1 MTLPP
6 TPVAP
11 KDLPPSEGLDQ
22 TGTPESQEV
31 FEDEFGSAATWR
43 SGTLTQLRNAIPPL
57 IVFLLFVVFWYV
69 MTYVILEP
77 DRRWLMPPP
86 HDVVREGFFV
96 WDTFVEIMT
105 GLWLSARV
113 ALTGLAI
120 AWAIGTAMALAMS
133 QAKWIERS
141 LYPWAVASQTVPIL
155 ALVPI
160 IGFWFGFGLSA
171 RVIVCVIIS
180 LFPIVINTL
189 TGLLSADRGLHS
201 LLTLHGA
208 SRWTRTAKLQIPAA
222 LPHIFTGLR
231 TAAGLSVIG
240 AIVGDFFF
248 GRGDPGLGLLL
259 DKYASRLQS
268 EELFTTV
275 FVACMLGIAVF
286 WAFGWMG
293 RRVVGEW
300 DPYWAGEQPV

>member
-1 MTLPP
+1 MT
-6 TPVAP
+6 V
-11 KDLPPSEGLDQ
+11 LDE
-22 TGTPESQEV
+22 TGTPEVQDV
-31 FEDEFGSAATWR
+31 FEEEFTGSGTWR
-43 SGTLTQLRNAIPPL
+43 HGAMAQIRNAVPPFL
-57 IVFLLFVVFWYV
+57 VFLVFLGLWYV
-69 MTYVILEP
+69 ITYVVLEP
-77 DRRWLMPPP
+77 SRRWLLPPP
-86 HDVVREGFFV
+86 HDVVKEGFMV
-96 WDTFVEIMT
+96 WDTVVEIMT

-113 ALTGLAI
+113 AFVGLFI
-120 AWAIGTAMALAMS
+120 AWVLGSSMALAMS

-155 ALVPI
+155 AIVPI
-160 IGFWFGFGLSA
+160 IGFWFGFGVTA

-180 LFPIVINTL
+180 LFPIIINTL
-189 TGLLSADRGLHS
+189 TGLLSVDRGLHS

-208 SRWTRTAKLQIPAA
+208 SRWTRATKLQIPAA

-268 EELFTTV
+268 EELLATV
-275 FVACMLGIAVF
+275 FMACVLGIVVF
-286 WAFGWMG
+286 WGFGALG
-293 RRVVGEW
+293 RRVVGNW
-300 DPYWAGEQPV
+300 DPYWSDQDQR